1 MTTLLFLSKSN
12 LRVLA
17 NLASTQIEVREMEV
31 FTPKATRRSTRLRVE
46 IPLVLTSMDRRHP
59 FSAQCLA
66 LVVSPQGCGL
76 RVPQAL
82 PLETPVLL
90 ADLPGGATASG
101 RVASC
106 LPVGTDGN
114 LFLIGIALYNH
125 GNVWAIADPPQ
136 DWNCGPAAKS
146 TTTNSASKAASGDA
160 AKASWP
166 YNIFNAQGETRRT
179 RK

>member
-1 MTTLLFLSKSN
+1 
-12 LRVLA
+12 
-17 NLASTQIEVREMEV
+17 MEV
-31 FTPKATRRSTRLRVE
+31 FTPKAARRSTRLRVE

-82 PLETPVLL
+82 PLETPILL
-90 ADLPGGATASG
+90 AELPGGATASG

-106 LPVGTDGN
+106 LPVGPDGN

-125 GNVWAIADPPQ
+125 GNIWGIADPPK
-136 DWNCGPAAKS
+136 DWNCVPD
-146 TTTNSASKAASGDA
+146 SKASTANSTPKA
-160 AKASWP
+160 ADGEAGKASWP
-166 YNIFNAQGETRRT
+166 YNKFTSQGVTRRT